1 MIAEGI
7 IADGE
12 DVELFNG
19 VLYKMTKG
27 ELHNCIVGLTG
38 DALRP
43 LTPEGYHLREEKSSL
58 GDDYSLPEPDIAVC
72 RGKRTDYVPS
82 PPPLE
87 QLVLVVEV
95 DHHSQTADR
104 IDKFAAYALARV
116 PVYWIVGAQARTVEV
131 CTQPMALPGGTATYR
146 DRVTLREGE
155 SVEVVIDGQPC
166 GQIRISDL
174 FPPA

>member
-7 IADGE
+7 IGNDE

-19 VLYKMTKG
+19 TVYKMTKG
-27 ELHNCIVGLTG
+27 ELHNCIVGLIG

-72 RGKRTDYVPS
+72 RGKRTDYVPN
-82 PPPLE
+82 PPALK
-87 QLVLVVEV
+87 QLALVAEV
-95 DHHSQTADR
+95 DHHSHTADR
-104 IDKFAAYALARV
+104 VDKFAAFALAGV
-116 PVYWIVGAQARTVEV
+116 PVYWIVGAESRTVEV
-131 CTQPMALPGGTATYR
+131 CSRPLALPGGSATYR

-155 SVEVVIDGQPC
+155 TVEVVIDGQTC
-166 GQIRISDL
+166 GQVRVSDL
-174 FPPA
+174 FPAE